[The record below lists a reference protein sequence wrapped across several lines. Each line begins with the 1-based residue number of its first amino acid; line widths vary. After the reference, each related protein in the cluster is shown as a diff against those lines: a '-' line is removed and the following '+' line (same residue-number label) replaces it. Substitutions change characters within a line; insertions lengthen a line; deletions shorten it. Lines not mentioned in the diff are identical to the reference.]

1 MQKRANRKSTLDGIV
16 FHLLHRASQ
25 RADQLFEKEA
35 GNGGLTPRQFAVL
48 LAVREAADPSQ
59 TDLVAA
65 TGIDRSTIADL
76 VRRLVNK
83 GLLQRQ
89 RSRSD
94 ARAYVVRLSGS
105 GRGALKSMQS
115 KAARVDSALLTG
127 LGNEQRLALIETLK
141 TISNRD
147 EAFSG

>member
-48 LAVREAADPSQ
+48 LAVGEAADPSQ

-94 ARAYVVRLSGS
+94 ARAYAVRLSGS

-127 LGNEQRLALIETLK
+127 LGNEQRSALIETLK

-147 EAFSG
+147 AAFSG